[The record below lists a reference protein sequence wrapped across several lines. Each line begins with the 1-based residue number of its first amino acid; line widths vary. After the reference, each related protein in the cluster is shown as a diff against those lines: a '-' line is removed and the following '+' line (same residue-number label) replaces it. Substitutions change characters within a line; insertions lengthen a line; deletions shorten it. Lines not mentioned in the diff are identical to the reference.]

1 MSRVLVVDD
10 SAVSLKL
17 AVFVL
22 GGIGCQAHG
31 VSSAALAFEELQR
44 NKYDMI
50 LMDLYMPEMNGFE
63 AAAFIQNGGA
73 GGANS
78 KLPII
83 AVSGT
88 DEPEE
93 RKKSRSAGMID
104 FVPKP
109 FTEVTIKPLLSKYCP
124 DTSM

>member
-1 MSRVLVVDD
+1 MVVDD
-10 SAVSLKL
+10 SMVSLKL

-22 GGIGCQAHG
+22 GSIGCHAHG

-44 NKYDMI
+44 NKYDVI
-50 LMDLYMPEMNGFE
+50 LMDLYMPDMDGFE
-63 AAAFIQNGGA
+63 AAVFIRNGGA
-73 GGANS
+73 GEENS

-109 FTEVTIKPLLSKYCP
+109 FTEVTIKPLLSKHCP
-124 DTSM
+124 GTSP